1 MRPSPGCKRKG
12 TVRPASV
19 SVDASAIWHFDD
31 HDGQEP
37 VRCAFP
43 YRPLGPGPILER
55 AGELKTWSVEAR
67 SAASVGGTPKRF
79 YILRKS
85 ASPTLVIADYPVGYA
100 SGFGETLYNLFKGFP
115 NEKLWSAHPGHIVPA
130 EGKQRGHSIRLPS
143 PSRPQWLNRRI
154 ALAYYPLLK
163 AQQFQAARE
172 TVRLLAEVVE
182 RSSIRNLLVVP
193 VSPWILSAAL
203 ALHRRYP
210 KLNLVFY
217 VMDDWQGHH
226 ECHEL
231 PYSRWRRRLLREA
244 IDRANTRF
252 AVSREMAAHYE
263 QTFGKSWSVVHNG
276 VSRRAVTNGNNGHR
290 KSRQVLLAGDVNVFR
305 FDAVIAFAEA
315 IERYNQ
321 RRAQTIEFNVMGEVA
336 EQHREPLST
345 LRSVKLLARRSHA
358 ECLAAMKAAD
368 LLYLPLAFC
377 KRSSRISLYSLPTK
391 LPEYLAS
398 GKSVF
403 FHAPKESAVFR
414 VAERHDLTPRLASI
428 EPEALDV
435 FIEHWAE
442 GNQNGADTLIRA
454 KNALREEFDIDALAA
469 RFQSAFV

>member
-1 MRPSPGCKRKG
+1 MK
-12 TVRPASV
+12 
-19 SVDASAIWHFDD
+19 
-31 HDGQEP
+31 
-37 VRCAFP
+37 
-43 YRPLGPGPILER
+43 
-55 AGELKTWSVEAR
+55 
-67 SAASVGGTPKRF
+67 
-79 YILRKS
+79 
-85 ASPTLVIADYPVGYA
+85 PTLIIADYPVGYA

-115 NEKLWSAHPGHIVPA
+115 EEKLWSAHPRHIA
-130 EGKQRGHSIRLPS
+130 AAREKQRGQSIGLPAPAR
-143 PSRPQWLNRRI
+143 PSWLNNRL

-172 TVRLLAEVVE
+172 TVRVLAEVVE
-182 RSSIRNLLVVP
+182 RNSIRNLLVVP

-203 ALHRRYP
+203 TLHRRYP

-226 ECHEL
+226 ECHQL
-231 PYSRWRRRLLREA
+231 PYSRWRKRLLREA

-263 QTFGKSWSVVHNG
+263 QTFGKNWVVAHNG
-276 VSRRAVTNGNNGHR
+276 VPRESVINENGFY
-290 KSRQVLLAGDVNVFR
+290 KKPRQVLLAGDVNVFR

-321 RRAQTIEFNVMGEVA
+321 RRAQKIEFNVMGEVA
-336 EQHREPLST
+336 EQHREPLSR
-345 LRSVKLLARRSHA
+345 LGAVKLLTRRSHV
-358 ECLAAMKAAD
+358 ECLAAMKDAD

-377 KRSSRISLYSLPTK
+377 KRAARISLYSLPTK

-414 VAERHDLTPRLASI
+414 VAERHDLAPRLATI
-428 EPEALDV
+428 EPEALDAFV
-435 FIEHWAE
+435 ETWAE
-442 GNQNGADTLIRA
+442 GNQNGAETLARA
-454 KNALREEFDIDALAA
+454 KSALLDEFDIDTLAA

>member
-1 MRPSPGCKRKG
+1 M
-12 TVRPASV
+12 
-19 SVDASAIWHFDD
+19 
-31 HDGQEP
+31 
-37 VRCAFP
+37 
-43 YRPLGPGPILER
+43 
-55 AGELKTWSVEAR
+55 
-67 SAASVGGTPKRF
+67 GGTPERF
-79 YILRKS
+79 YIVRES
-85 ASPTLVIADYPVGYA
+85 PSPTLVIADYPVGYA
-100 SGFGETLYNLFKGFP
+100 SGFGETLYNLFEGFP
-115 NEKLWSAHPGHIVPA
+115 NEKLWSAHPGHIAPA
-130 EGKQRGHSIRLPS
+130 NEKQRGQSVRLPS
-143 PSRPQWLNRRI
+143 PSRPQWLNQRI

-172 TVRLLAEVVE
+172 SVRLLAEVVE

-210 KLNLVFY
+210 TLNFVFY

-231 PYSRWRRRLLREA
+231 PYSPRRRRLLREA

-263 QTFGKSWSVVHNG
+263 QTFGKSWAVVHNG
-276 VSRRAVTNGNNGHR
+276 VSRCAVTNGNNGHR
-290 KSRQVLLAGDVNVFR
+290 KPRQVLLAGDVNVFR

-321 RRAQTIEFNVMGEVA
+321 RRAQKIEFNVMGEVA

-403 FHAPKESAVFR
+403 FHAPQESAVFR
-414 VAERHDLTPRLASI
+414 VAERHDLRPRLASI

-435 FIEHWAE
+435 FIEDWAE
-442 GNQNGADTLIRA
+442 GNQNGADTLVRA

>member
-55 AGELKTWSVEAR
+55 AGELKTWIFEAR
-67 SAASVGGTPKRF
+67 STASMGRTPERF
-79 YILRKS
+79 YIVRKP